1 MISHQKEQK
10 PLLYTFERSL
20 ALFRKQL
27 ACFSCLLQIGSRFPE
42 HTCLLAMALDSE
54 ATFRARCQ
62 EMSMA
67 DGVYDALHAAS
78 IATFAQLAFCTPH
91 SSSGIDDAALMSHL
105 QKILEERLTDP
116 VKAIVRRLAFEAQAL
131 ALQDLKNK
139 LERTTDSAPK
149 VLPLQEKLERIRD
162 QQTRLSGITF
172 TAHNSPSHA
181 LIDKITQQGEDLCLA
196 YVAPDKCASR
206 YQECIQ
212 DKSQASLKFRSDGS
226 LRITQES
233 PELTCDVSS
242 AHLLRMAFQRRALAY
257 DAAQLLSFHVQEK
270 WNQSLFDRMSCPTLP
285 GFSAF
290 SLDQLLAAAR
300 ALWLKLSEQ
309 TRGVIK
315 QLDTSGAKMGDAVF
329 AALAADPEV
338 MFHCLPLP
346 KGVPRPSP
354 GHAPPPRGQK
364 RPLATS
370 AKGSSAPRPS
380 NKGPPAAKGSSK
392 GKAKQG
398 QPSQRITPPPGAK
411 IRFGP
416 AEKPKYV
423 CVKANVGKCKA
434 TVPFGAR
441 CSNGWHVCWWCHQ
454 DHPGYSCPK
463 RAE

>member
-1 MISHQKEQK
+1 
-10 PLLYTFERSL
+10 
-20 ALFRKQL
+20 
-27 ACFSCLLQIGSRFPE
+27 
-42 HTCLLAMALDSE
+42 MALDSE

-62 EMSMA
+62 EMHMA

-78 IATFAQLAFCTPH
+78 VATFAQLAFCTPH

-196 YVAPDKCASR
+196 YVTPDKCASR

-242 AHLLRMAFQRRALAY
+242 AHLLRVAFQRRALAY

-290 SLDQLLAAAR
+290 SLDQLLAADR

-346 KGVPRPSP
+346 KGVPRPNP
-354 GHAPPPRGQK
+354 GHAPLPRGQK
-364 RPLATS
+364 RPLAST
-370 AKGSSAPRPS
+370 AKGSSVPRPS

-398 QPSQRITPPPGAK
+398 QTGQRITPPQGAK

-416 AEKPKYV
+416 EEKPKYV
-423 CVKANVGKCKA
+423 CMKANVGKCKA

>member
-1 MISHQKEQK
+1 MPEQSLVIK
-10 PLLYTFERSL
+10 NVRTFQFLL
-20 ALFRKQL
+20 
-27 ACFSCLLQIGSRFPE
+27 CLLSHPWWQTLPF
-42 HTCLLAMALDSE
+42 HTAAPVRAFRSSTPAMALDSE
-54 ATFRARCQ
+54 ATFKARCQ
-62 EMSMA
+62 EMHMT

-105 QKILEERLTDP
+105 RGILEDRLTDA
-116 VKAIVRRLAFEAQAL
+116 VKAVLRRLAFEAQAL

-181 LIDKITQQGEDLCLA
+181 LIDKITQQGEDLCIA

-257 DAAQLLSFHVQEK
+257 DAAQLLSFHVQDK
-270 WNQSLFDRMSCPTLP
+270 WNQALFDRMSCPTLP
-285 GFSAF
+285 GFTAF
-290 SLDQLLAAAR
+290 SLDQLLAADR

-309 TRGVIK
+309 TRGTIK
-315 QLDTSGAKMGDAVF
+315 QLDASGAKLGDVAF
-329 AALAADPEV
+329 AALANDPEV

-354 GHAPPPRGQK
+354 AHDRPRGKK
-364 RPLATS
+364 RALDD
-370 AKGSSAPRPS
+370 
-380 NKGPPAAKGSSK
+380 SSK
-392 GKAKQG
+392 GRGKAKGGPSTQPPKSSG
-398 QPSQRITPPPGAK
+398 KGKSKQEQPSTRITPPPGAK
-411 IRFGP
+411 VKFGDP
-416 AEKPKYV
+416 SKPKYV
-423 CVKANVGKCKA
+423 CMKANLGKCRA

-454 DHPGYSCPK
+454 DHAGHTCPN

>member
-1 MISHQKEQK
+1 
-10 PLLYTFERSL
+10 
-20 ALFRKQL
+20 
-27 ACFSCLLQIGSRFPE
+27 
-42 HTCLLAMALDSE
+42 MALDSE
-54 ATFRARCQ
+54 ATFKARCQ
-62 EMSMA
+62 EMHMT

-105 QKILEERLTDP
+105 RGILEDRLTDA
-116 VKAIVRRLAFEAQAL
+116 VKAVLRRLAFEAQAL

-181 LIDKITQQGEDLCLA
+181 LIDKITQQGEDLCIA

-257 DAAQLLSFHVQEK
+257 DAAQLLSFHVQDK
-270 WNQSLFDRMSCPTLP
+270 WNQALFDRMSCPTLP
-285 GFSAF
+285 GFTAF
-290 SLDQLLAAAR
+290 SLDQLLAADR

-309 TRGVIK
+309 TRGTIK
-315 QLDTSGAKMGDAVF
+315 QLDASGAKLGDVAF
-329 AALAADPEV
+329 AALANDPEV

-346 KGVPRPSP
+346 KGVPRP
-354 GHAPPPRGQK
+354 PPAHDRPRGKK
-364 RPLATS
+364 RALDD
-370 AKGSSAPRPS
+370 
-380 NKGPPAAKGSSK
+380 SSK
-392 GKAKQG
+392 GRGKAKGGPSTQPPKSSG
-398 QPSQRITPPPGAK
+398 KGKSKQEQPSTRITPPPGAK
-411 IRFGP
+411 VKFGDP
-416 AEKPKYV
+416 SKPKYV
-423 CVKANVGKCKA
+423 CMKANLGKCRA

-454 DHPGYSCPK
+454 DHAGHTCPN

>member
-1 MISHQKEQK
+1 
-10 PLLYTFERSL
+10 
-20 ALFRKQL
+20 
-27 ACFSCLLQIGSRFPE
+27 
-42 HTCLLAMALDSE
+42 MALDSE
-54 ATFRARCQ
+54 ATFKARCQ

-78 IATFAQLAFCTPH
+78 IATFGQLAFCTPH
-91 SSSGIDDAALMSHL
+91 SSSGIDDAALMTHL

-149 VLPLQEKLERIRD
+149 ALPLQEKFGEDPRP
-162 QQTRLSGITF
+162 TSTP
-172 TAHNSPSHA
+172 HNSPSHA

-290 SLDQLLAAAR
+290 SLDQLLAADR

-309 TRGVIK
+309 TRGIIK
-315 QLDTSGAKMGDAVF
+315 QLDPSGAKMGDAVF
-329 AALAADPEV
+329 TALAADPEV

-346 KGVPRPSP
+346 KGVPRPNP

-364 RPLATS
+364 RPLVTS
-370 AKGSSAPRPS
+370 AKGSSNQRPS
-380 NKGPPAAKGSSK
+380 NKGLPTAKGSSK
-392 GKAKQG
+392 GKG
-398 QPSQRITPPPGAK
+398 QASVSRPR
-411 IRFGP
+411 
-416 AEKPKYV
+416 
-423 CVKANVGKCKA
+423 
-434 TVPFGAR
+434 
-441 CSNGWHVCWWCHQ
+441 
-454 DHPGYSCPK
+454 
-463 RAE
+463 RAQKSSLAQTRNLNMSV